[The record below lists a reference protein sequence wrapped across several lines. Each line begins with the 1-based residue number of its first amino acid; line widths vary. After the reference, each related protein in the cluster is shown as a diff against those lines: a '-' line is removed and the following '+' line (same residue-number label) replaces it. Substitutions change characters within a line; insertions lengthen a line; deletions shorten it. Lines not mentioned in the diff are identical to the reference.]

1 MSLLANITTT
11 TTTKLMSLI
20 ILQKRVEIDVQYKLL
35 EPLYLYYIKSLLKIS
50 AELNIA
56 HILFCCRI
64 YTHEGINLWY

>member
-35 EPLYLYYIKSLLKIS
+35 EPLYYILYKVALKNFRRIKYRSYFILLS
-50 AELNIA
+50 Y
-56 HILFCCRI
+56 I
-64 YTHEGINLWY
+64 YT